1 MSTVTLVVDDTLTQL
16 QISLELRGLG
26 KLWGVRLLDGAPR
39 QPIVSVS
46 ILKLVNNANYTRVY
60 KAREF

>member
-1 MSTVTLVVDDTLTQL
+1 MSTVTLVVDGALTQR
-16 QISLELRGLG
+16 QISLELSGFG
-26 KLWGVRLLDGAPR
+26 ELWGVRLLDGAPR